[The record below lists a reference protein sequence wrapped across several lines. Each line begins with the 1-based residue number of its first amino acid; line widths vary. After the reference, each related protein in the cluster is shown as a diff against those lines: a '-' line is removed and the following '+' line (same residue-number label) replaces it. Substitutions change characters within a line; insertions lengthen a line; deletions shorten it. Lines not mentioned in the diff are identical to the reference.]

1 VTKNC
6 RIVVAEYSE
15 SSSLINYL
23 CAQLTI
29 MSKSTITINVEM
41 DEDRVPESISW
52 NASDTSA
59 ERAQRAKAM
68 MLSFWDASEKSALRI
83 DLWTKDM
90 MVDEMADFFY
100 QTMMTMA
107 DSYGR
112 ATKQDETVDEMKKF
126 AKNFYSKFKSQQLK
140 ENKAS

>member
-1 VTKNC
+1 
-6 RIVVAEYSE
+6 
-15 SSSLINYL
+15 
-23 CAQLTI
+23 
-29 MSKSTITINVEM
+29 
-41 DEDRVPESISW
+41 
-52 NASDTSA
+52 
-59 ERAQRAKAM
+59 
-68 MLSFWDASEKSALRI
+68 
-83 DLWTKDM
+83 
-90 MVDEMADFFY
+90 MADFFY